1 MHCPDCGQQ
10 QISDE
15 IRFCSRCGFPLAVVS
30 QIVAGRGTIPGLSEA
45 SEKPRWLTRKKGI
58 FFGVVWMLFFL
69 LMIAGLLDELK
80 APGEIVSAA
89 AIFGVFSG
97 IVIIVA
103 SAMFL
108 EREHRAY
115 PDTSH
120 DPYGKSGH
128 SGQSGQSGHSG
139 LRRHEMSAGA
149 LLKLCRRRNP
159 CPRKTTSNL
168 GRKTA
173 GTRTNWSNQA
183 SPKARP
189 DYYEKRNDKRFGIL
203 DL

>member
-15 IRFCSRCGFPLAVVS
+15 IRFCSRCGFPLSAVS
-30 QIVAGRGTIPGLSEA
+30 QVLANRGTIPGLSET
-45 SEKPRWLTRKKGI
+45 SDKPRWLTRKKGI

-80 APGEIVSAA
+80 VPGEIVSAA

-108 EREHRAY
+108 GREHRAY

-120 DPYGKSGH
+120 DPYG
-128 SGQSGQSGHSG
+128 QSGVGRYEMGSQRPAQSLPPQQSTPVQNYAQPGTKNRWDTNELVQPSVTEG
-139 LRRHEMSAGA
+139 TTK
-149 LLKLCRRRNP
+149 LLKN
-159 CPRKTTSNL
+159 
-168 GRKTA
+168 
-173 GTRTNWSNQA
+173 
-183 SPKARP
+183 
-189 DYYEKRNDKRFGIL
+189 EKES
-203 DL
+203 